1 MLEVREN
8 YVKEQKG
15 IKALKAMAKAIEPSD
30 LKHRPSKGGQNV
42 KRVV

>member
-1 MLEVREN
+1 VQKN
-8 YVKEQKG
+8 YAKERKG
-15 IKALKAMAKAIEPSD
+15 IKAMAKAIELSA